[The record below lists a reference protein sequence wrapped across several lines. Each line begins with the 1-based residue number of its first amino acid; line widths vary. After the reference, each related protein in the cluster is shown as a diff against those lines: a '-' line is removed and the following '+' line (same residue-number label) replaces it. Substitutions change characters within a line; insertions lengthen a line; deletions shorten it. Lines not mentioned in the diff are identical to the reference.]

1 MSYVPLAPKKRVE
14 SSAATPR
21 ATIIDWPL
29 QNGLRALCDP
39 PIPVLASVTPVTR
52 PGSQP
57 QMPKLDELPVE
68 IAALVA
74 SFLEPQPCY
83 AGPLLLRHLLA
94 LRCASRSCKDAVRR
108 APQCREKDNHYY
120 LGGSSESIAA
130 MGRVFGGGC
139 RSLAFGGLKSEE
151 CVSALQSFVTRTKG
165 QLRYL
170 NYVGPVAHLCPMS
183 ALLEMCRASPLL
195 TDLRV
200 HGSPGSIISAAN
212 LDDFASAVSI
222 ACPLLETVW
231 LQRPRSPAEDYL
243 WRFPRAKS
251 IDLSRYLSDSGGP
264 ICYDNVELTLR
275 SCVNAVEIEF
285 AEITVTSQL
294 VDLIVAAPV
303 ASRLKSL
310 NFSDDAMCSPEL
322 ILRLAGGLEA
332 LSDLQFPYYFDGGS
346 QFFRSLVLARP
357 GIVNLNLAFCCIDHE
372 GLKII
377 CEGLRLEHLD
387 LSYRKDN
394 GTFPPSAVDI
404 RLAGP
409 FAVEAIVE
417 SPSAQTLR
425 SIDITHLPFLP
436 EEMLQLLRGCPKLA
450 KLEWDNPDGY
460 FFDNS
465 FSPIQDGPAVDALNA
480 LLKSRGCRPIDF
492 YDDDGSLVTSLV
504 T

>member
-1 MSYVPLAPKKRVE
+1 
-14 SSAATPR
+14 
-21 ATIIDWPL
+21 
-29 QNGLRALCDP
+29 
-39 PIPVLASVTPVTR
+39 
-52 PGSQP
+52 
-57 QMPKLDELPVE
+57 MPKLDELPVE

-108 APQCREKDNHYY
+108 APQCGEKDNHYY
-120 LGGSSESIAA
+120 LGGSSESITA
-130 MGRVFGGGC
+130 MGRIFGGGC

-151 CVSALQSFVTRTKG
+151 CVSALQSFVTSTKG

-170 NYVGPVAHLCPMS
+170 NYVSPGHSLCSMS

-264 ICYDNVELTLR
+264 ICYDNVKLTLR

-346 QFFRSLVLARP
+346 QFFRSMVLARP

-387 LSYRKDN
+387 LSYN
-394 GTFPPSAVDI
+394 EI
-404 RLAGP
+404 RLAGSL
-409 FAVEAIVE
+409 AIEAIVE
-417 SPSAQTLR
+417 SPCAQTLR
-425 SIDITHLPFLP
+425 SIDICYLPFDP
-436 EEMLQLLRGCPKLA
+436 EELLQLVRGCPKLA
-450 KLEWDNPDGY
+450 TLEWEAPKDLDFPHC
-460 FFDNS
+460 
-465 FSPIQDGPAVDALNA
+465 SPIQDGPAVDAINA
-480 LLKSRGCRPIDF
+480 LLKSRGGEAIAFFDEYGPKVRPP
-492 YDDDGSLVTSLV
+492 GH
-504 T
+504 

>member
-1 MSYVPLAPKKRVE
+1 
-14 SSAATPR
+14 
-21 ATIIDWPL
+21 
-29 QNGLRALCDP
+29 
-39 PIPVLASVTPVTR
+39 
-52 PGSQP
+52 
-57 QMPKLDELPVE
+57 MPKLDELPVE

-108 APQCREKDNHYY
+108 APQCGEKDNHYY
-120 LGGSSESIAA
+120 LGGSSESITA
-130 MGRVFGGGC
+130 MGRIFGGGC

-151 CVSALQSFVTRTKG
+151 CVSALQSFVTSTKG

-170 NYVGPVAHLCPMS
+170 NYVSPGHSLCSMS

-264 ICYDNVELTLR
+264 ICYDNVKLTLR

-310 NFSDDAMCSPEL
+310 DFSDDAICSPEL

-332 LSDLQFPYYFDGGS
+332 LSDLQFPYHFDGGS

-387 LSYRKDN
+387 LSYN
-394 GTFPPSAVDI
+394 EI
-404 RLAGP
+404 RLAGSL
-409 FAVEAIVE
+409 AIEAIVE
-417 SPSAQTLR
+417 SPCAQTLR
-425 SIDITHLPFLP
+425 SIDICYLPFVP
-436 EEMLQLLRGCPKLA
+436 EELLQLVRGCPKLA
-450 KLEWDNPDGY
+450 TLEWEAPKDLDFPHC
-460 FFDNS
+460 
-465 FSPIQDGPAVDALNA
+465 SPIQDGPAVDAINA
-480 LLKSRGCRPIDF
+480 LLKSRGGEAIAFFDEYGPRVRLP
-492 YDDDGSLVTSLV
+492 GH
-504 T
+504 

>member
-1 MSYVPLAPKKRVE
+1 
-14 SSAATPR
+14 
-21 ATIIDWPL
+21 
-29 QNGLRALCDP
+29 
-39 PIPVLASVTPVTR
+39 
-52 PGSQP
+52 
-57 QMPKLDELPVE
+57 MPKLDELPVE

-108 APQCREKDNHYY
+108 APQCGEKDNHYY
-120 LGGSSESIAA
+120 LGGSSESITA
-130 MGRVFGGGC
+130 MGRIFGGGC

-151 CVSALQSFVTRTKG
+151 CVSALQSFVTSTKG

-170 NYVGPVAHLCPMS
+170 NYVGPVVHLCPMS
-183 ALLEMCRASPLL
+183 GLLEMCRASPLL

-275 SCVNAVEIEF
+275 SCVNAVEIES

-387 LSYRKDN
+387 LSYN
-394 GTFPPSAVDI
+394 EI
-404 RLAGP
+404 RLAGSL
-409 FAVEAIVE
+409 AIEAIVE
-417 SPSAQTLR
+417 SPCAQTLR
-425 SIDITHLPFLP
+425 SIDICYLPFVP
-436 EEMLQLLRGCPKLA
+436 EELLQLVRGCPKLA
-450 KLEWDNPDGY
+450 TLEWEAPKDLDFPHC
-460 FFDNS
+460 
-465 FSPIQDGPAVDALNA
+465 SPIQDGPAVDAINA
-480 LLKSRGCRPIDF
+480 LLKSRGGEAIAFFDEYGPKVRPP
-492 YDDDGSLVTSLV
+492 GH
-504 T
+504 

>member
-1 MSYVPLAPKKRVE
+1 
-14 SSAATPR
+14 
-21 ATIIDWPL
+21 
-29 QNGLRALCDP
+29 
-39 PIPVLASVTPVTR
+39 
-52 PGSQP
+52 
-57 QMPKLDELPVE
+57 MPKLDELPVE

-108 APQCREKDNHYY
+108 APQCGEKDNHYY
-120 LGGSSESIAA
+120 LGGSSESITA
-130 MGRVFGGGC
+130 MGRIFGGGC

-151 CVSALQSFVTRTKG
+151 CVSALQSFVTSTKG

-170 NYVGPVAHLCPMS
+170 NYVGPVVHLCPMS
-183 ALLEMCRASPLL
+183 GLLEMCRASPLL

-264 ICYDNVELTLR
+264 ICYDNVKLTLR

-310 NFSDDAMCSPEL
+310 DFSDDAICSPEL

-387 LSYRKDN
+387 LSYN
-394 GTFPPSAVDI
+394 EI
-404 RLAGP
+404 RLAGSL
-409 FAVEAIVE
+409 AIEAIVE
-417 SPSAQTLR
+417 SPCAQTLR
-425 SIDITHLPFLP
+425 SIDICYLPFVP
-436 EEMLQLLRGCPKLA
+436 EELLQLVRGCPKLA
-450 KLEWDNPDGY
+450 TLEWEAPKDLDFPHC
-460 FFDNS
+460 
-465 FSPIQDGPAVDALNA
+465 SPIQDGPAVDAINA
-480 LLKSRGCRPIDF
+480 LLKSRGGEAIAFFDEYGPKVRPP
-492 YDDDGSLVTSLV
+492 GH
-504 T
+504 

>member
-1 MSYVPLAPKKRVE
+1 
-14 SSAATPR
+14 
-21 ATIIDWPL
+21 
-29 QNGLRALCDP
+29 
-39 PIPVLASVTPVTR
+39 
-52 PGSQP
+52 
-57 QMPKLDELPVE
+57 MPKLDELPVE

-108 APQCREKDNHYY
+108 APQCGEKDNHYY
-120 LGGSSESIAA
+120 LGGSSESITA
-130 MGRVFGGGC
+130 MGRIFGGGC

-151 CVSALQSFVTRTKG
+151 CVSALQSFVTSTKG

-170 NYVGPVAHLCPMS
+170 NYVSPGHSLCSMS

-264 ICYDNVELTLR
+264 ICYDNVKLTLR

-310 NFSDDAMCSPEL
+310 DFSDDAICSPEL

-346 QFFRSLVLARP
+346 QFFRSMVLARP

-387 LSYRKDN
+387 LSYN
-394 GTFPPSAVDI
+394 EI
-404 RLAGP
+404 RLAGSL
-409 FAVEAIVE
+409 AIEAIVE
-417 SPSAQTLR
+417 SPCAQTLR
-425 SIDITHLPFLP
+425 SIDICYLPFDP
-436 EEMLQLLRGCPKLA
+436 EELLQLVRGCPKLA
-450 KLEWDNPDGY
+450 TLEWEAPKDLDFPHC
-460 FFDNS
+460 
-465 FSPIQDGPAVDALNA
+465 SPIQDGPAVDAINA
-480 LLKSRGCRPIDF
+480 LLKSRGGEAIAFFDEYGPKVRPP
-492 YDDDGSLVTSLV
+492 GH
-504 T
+504 

>member
-1 MSYVPLAPKKRVE
+1 
-14 SSAATPR
+14 
-21 ATIIDWPL
+21 
-29 QNGLRALCDP
+29 
-39 PIPVLASVTPVTR
+39 
-52 PGSQP
+52 
-57 QMPKLDELPVE
+57 MPKLDELPVE

-108 APQCREKDNHYY
+108 APQCGEKDNHYY
-120 LGGSSESIAA
+120 LGGSSESITA
-130 MGRVFGGGC
+130 MGRIFGGGC

-151 CVSALQSFVTRTKG
+151 CVSALQSFVTSTKG

-170 NYVGPVAHLCPMS
+170 NYVSPGHSLCSMS

-222 ACPLLETVW
+222 ACPLLETVL

-275 SCVNAVEIEF
+275 SCVNAFEIEF

-346 QFFRSLVLARP
+346 QFFRSMVLARP

-387 LSYRKDN
+387 LSYN
-394 GTFPPSAVDI
+394 EI
-404 RLAGP
+404 RLAGSL
-409 FAVEAIVE
+409 AIEAIVE
-417 SPSAQTLR
+417 SPCAQTLR
-425 SIDITHLPFLP
+425 SIDICYLPFDP
-436 EEMLQLLRGCPKLA
+436 EELLQLVRGCPKLA
-450 KLEWDNPDGY
+450 TLEWEAPKDLDFPHC
-460 FFDNS
+460 
-465 FSPIQDGPAVDALNA
+465 SPIQDGPAVDAINA
-480 LLKSRGCRPIDF
+480 LLKSRGGEAIAFFDEYGPKVRPP
-492 YDDDGSLVTSLV
+492 GH
-504 T
+504 

>member
-1 MSYVPLAPKKRVE
+1 
-14 SSAATPR
+14 
-21 ATIIDWPL
+21 
-29 QNGLRALCDP
+29 
-39 PIPVLASVTPVTR
+39 
-52 PGSQP
+52 
-57 QMPKLDELPVE
+57 MPKLDELPVE

-94 LRCASRSCKDAVRR
+94 LRCASRSCKDAVRQ
-108 APQCREKDNHYY
+108 APQCGDKDNHYY

-139 RSLAFGGLKSEE
+139 RSLAFGRLKSEE
-151 CVSALQSFVTRTKG
+151 CVSALQGFVTSTKG

-212 LDDFASAVSI
+212 LDAFASAVSI

-310 NFSDDAMCSPEL
+310 NFTDEATISPEL

-332 LSDLQFPYYFDGGS
+332 LSDLQFPYDFDGGS
-346 QFFRSLVLARP
+346 QFYRSLVLARP
-357 GIVNLNLAFCCIDHE
+357 TIVKLNLAFCCIDHE

-387 LSYRKDN
+387 LAYN
-394 GTFPPSAVDI
+394 EI

-409 FAVEAIVE
+409 LAIEAIVE
-417 SPSAQTLR
+417 SPCAQTLR
-425 SIDITHLPFLP
+425 SIDIRYLPFVP
-436 EEMLQLLRGCPKLA
+436 EELLQLVRGCPKLA
-450 KLEWDNPDGY
+450 TLEWEAPKDVDFPHC
-460 FFDNS
+460 
-465 FSPIQDGPAVDALNA
+465 SPIQDGPAVDAINA
-480 LLKSRGCRPIDF
+480 LLKSRGGEAIAFFDEYGPKVRPP
-492 YDDDGSLVTSLV
+492 GH
-504 T
+504 

>member
-1 MSYVPLAPKKRVE
+1 
-14 SSAATPR
+14 
-21 ATIIDWPL
+21 
-29 QNGLRALCDP
+29 
-39 PIPVLASVTPVTR
+39 
-52 PGSQP
+52 
-57 QMPKLDELPVE
+57 MPKLDELPVE

-108 APQCREKDNHYY
+108 APQCGEKDNHYY
-120 LGGSSESIAA
+120 LGGSGESITA
-130 MGRVFGGGC
+130 MGRIFGGGC

-151 CVSALQSFVTRTKG
+151 CVSALQSFVTSTKG

-170 NYVGPVAHLCPMS
+170 NYVSPGHSLCSMS

-387 LSYRKDN
+387 LSYN
-394 GTFPPSAVDI
+394 EI
-404 RLAGP
+404 RLAGSL
-409 FAVEAIVE
+409 AIEAIVE
-417 SPSAQTLR
+417 SPCAQTLR
-425 SIDITHLPFLP
+425 SIDICYLPFDP
-436 EEMLQLLRGCPKLA
+436 EELLQLVRGCPKLA
-450 KLEWDNPDGY
+450 TLEWEAPKDLDFPHC
-460 FFDNS
+460 
-465 FSPIQDGPAVDALNA
+465 SPIQDGPAVDAINA
-480 LLKSRGCRPIDF
+480 LLKSRGGEAIAFFDEYGPKVRPP
-492 YDDDGSLVTSLV
+492 GH
-504 T
+504 